1 LFLERDGQR
10 LSGAASQPR
19 RLALLALLAAAG
31 EHGLTRDRMLGLL
44 WPETDEDRARRGL
57 NQALYA
63 LRQEVGTDDVFL
75 GTRDVRLNPDL
86 ITSDV
91 ALFAHA
97 VKSGR
102 LDQAVAVY
110 IGPFLDG
117 FHISDAPEFERWL
130 EEERAGLARDCATAL
145 KRLAQ
150 QATERGDRHEAA
162 EWWRKLAA
170 QDPLNAR
177 VAVGLMEALVA
188 AGDRSAALH
197 HARVYEVLMQQE
209 LEAPPDAEVL
219 ALTARIREQ
228 AAAAPPAP
236 AVVAS
241 AVAMPPAMPPSVPES
256 QDLVANDASTGPA
269 VESSQPMPLPAPV
282 AVPIRPGVYDAPPSI
297 TPAALPPAV
306 VPGQEARARPVAWRW
321 WVAAAGLVGASLA
334 AAAMLRSPTPA
345 EPRIGRISRLT
356 AEPGL
361 EIHPAL
367 SPDGKFLAFAAGPT
381 GRLRIYIR
389 QLAGGRTIPVADNLG
404 GDQHWPRWSPDGTR
418 LSLETNHAI
427 YVVPALGGDPKLLLE
442 STGPVVNGEGAW
454 SEEGPSYLAWSPDGR
469 RIAYALG
476 RDIEVRGTE
485 GGPVTR
491 LASLDQP
498 HSLVWSP
505 DGNRLA
511 LVAGNA
517 AFVYA
522 PEAIGNLAPSA
533 IWVVPAAGGA
543 PVRITDAASLNTS
556 PVWLPDGRG
565 LLFIS
570 DRDGSRDIYRVA
582 LGRDGRPAAEPS
594 RLTTGLSLHGLALSP
609 DGRVLVYADFSDY
622 ANIWS
627 LALPTGAPVSSS
639 VATPVT
645 SGHQSIEGLSLSPDG
660 RWLAF
665 DSDRGGHQ
673 AIYRV
678 PVGGGEPQ
686 QISSDSDDDFMPAWS
701 PDGRELAYYGF
712 RQGRRRLFV
721 MPVDGGAAG
730 GVTRDSGNQRY
741 PGWSPDGRHLVYHSD
756 RSGRFE
762 LYVVER
768 DTAGHWGSSR
778 QLTSQGGQDAR
789 WSPDGGSILYLRNSR
804 LWVIGADGGSPRLL
818 VDVGDS
824 AGKPAPLLA
833 QWSADARTI
842 YYKALDSRGNASLW
856 AIPAA
861 GGEPRELVRFDDP
874 ARTSSRAEFATD
886 GRRLYFTASE
896 RESDIWRMELTGR

>member
-1 LFLERDGQR
+1 MFVERDGQR

-19 RLALLALLAAAG
+19 RLALLALLASAG

-63 LRQEVGTDDVFL
+63 LRQEVGADEIFL

-91 ALFAHA
+91 ALFTEA
-97 VKSGR
+97 VRSGR

-145 KRLAQ
+145 RRLAE
-150 QATERGDRHEAA
+150 QASERGDHTGSA

-170 QDPLNAR
+170 QDPLNGR

-219 ALTARIREQ
+219 ALAGRIREQ
-228 AAAAPPAP
+228 AAAMTPPAAAPGPSAREAPQPTAPP
-236 AVVAS
+236 
-241 AVAMPPAMPPSVPES
+241 EG
-256 QDLVANDASTGPA
+256 AN
-269 VESSQPMPLPAPV
+269 
-282 AVPIRPGVYDAPPSI
+282 
-297 TPAALPPAV
+297 AALPGAPAA
-306 VPGQEARARPVAWRW
+306 VPVITVNAAAPGAQAAVPVITATEPAPRSAVLAQEPGGRRLAWGW
-321 WVAAAGLVGASLA
+321 WAVAAGALGAVALA
-334 AAAMLRSPTPA
+334 AATVLRAPAPTA
-345 EPRIGRISRLT
+345 PRIGRISRLT

-361 EIHPAL
+361 EVHPAV

-389 QLAGGRTIPVADNLG
+389 QLAGGRTISVADNLG

-427 YVVPALGGDPKLLLE
+427 YVVPALGGDPKLLVA

-469 RIAYALG
+469 RIAYAVG
-476 RDIEVRGTE
+476 RDIDLRGTD

-498 HSLVWSP
+498 HSLAWSP
-505 DGNRLA
+505 DGSRLTF
-511 LVAGNA
+511 VAGNA

-522 PEAIGNLAPSA
+522 PDAIGNIAPSA
-533 IWVVPAAGGA
+533 IWIVSAAGGA
-543 PVRITDAASLNTS
+543 PTRITEAASLNTS

-570 DRDGSRDIYRVA
+570 DRDGSRDLYRVE
-582 LGRDGRPAAEPS
+582 LGRDGRPTGEPV
-594 RLTTGLSLHGLALSP
+594 RLTTGLGLHGLALSP

-627 LALPTGAPVSSS
+627 LALPASGPVSSS
-639 VATPVT
+639 LATALT
-645 SGHQSIEGLSLSPDG
+645 TGHQSIEGLGLSPDG

-678 PVGGGEPQ
+678 PVTGGDPQ
-686 QISSDSDDDFMPAWS
+686 QISSDSDDDFMPSWS

-721 MPVDGGAAG
+721 MPVDGGSAG
-730 GVTRDSGNQRY
+730 PVNRDSGNQRY
-741 PGWSPDGRHLVYHSD
+741 PGWSPDGRHLVFHSD

-768 DTAGHWGSSR
+768 DTAGRWGSSR
-778 QLTSQGGQDAR
+778 QLTTAGGQDAR

-804 LWVIGADGGSPRLL
+804 LWVIASAGGAPRLL

-833 QWSADARTI
+833 QWSPDGHTI

-856 AIPAA
+856 AIPAT

-874 ARTSSRAEFATD
+874 VRTSSRAEFATD

-896 RESDIWRMELTGR
+896 RESDLWRMELQSR